1 MGNMMFYKGS
11 IMRIQIGDKIIKHEQ
26 DATFNAS
33 SDFKEISSKD
43 TDGVVTTPG
52 KKSWSLSSNA
62 YAENTEVTQ
71 NGLSDITA
79 AWQSQSLVDI
89 VFTDGVSGHLKF
101 SGQAYID
108 SFSIKSNTDEAVTFD
123 YSLKGNGDIIIE
135 NNA

>member
-71 NGLSDITA
+71 NGLSDIA
-79 AWQSQSLVDI
+79 AALDAP
-89 VFTDGVSGHLKF
+89 KF
-101 SGQAYID
+101 GCIC
-108 SFSIKSNTDEAVTFD
+108 FLNLISNLS
-123 YSLKGNGDIIIE
+123 YLI
-135 NNA
+135 